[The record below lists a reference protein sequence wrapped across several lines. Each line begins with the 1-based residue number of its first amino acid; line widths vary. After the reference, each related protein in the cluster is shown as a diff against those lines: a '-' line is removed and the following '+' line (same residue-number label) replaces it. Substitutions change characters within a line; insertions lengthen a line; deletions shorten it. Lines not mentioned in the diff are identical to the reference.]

1 MLNLTEVL
9 TVKLMPTKYKEHHGM
24 YFVIVIKF
32 FELPHNI
39 KKLEP
44 TIYIVT

>member
-1 MLNLTEVL
+1 MFNLTEVL
-9 TVKLMPTKYKEHHGM
+9 TLKLMLTKYEEQHGM